1 MTTKTIYIAGPM
13 KGLPLFNF
21 PAFDAAE
28 TSLRVQGWDVIN
40 PAELDREVGFD
51 PAIGSTEADVTPT
64 FLEGAMRRDVEAIM
78 RADAIAMLPGW
89 EKSTGAKAEMH
100 LALWRHI
107 PVYLFPQMIEI
118 TKEDVLDEA
127 KRLTGGDRHDDYGDA
142 SVEFERVRKVWS
154 ALLGVEISLA
164 MVPILMI
171 ALKCCRQVHKPKRDG
186 WVDIGGYARCGA
198 QCDE

>member
-13 KGLPLFNF
+13 KSLPLFNF
-21 PAFDAAE
+21 PAFDNAE
-28 TSLRVQGWDVIN
+28 MCLRLQGWDVIN

-51 PAIGSTEADVTPT
+51 PAIGSAEADVTPA

-107 PVYLFPQMIEI
+107 PVYLFPQMIEL

-127 KRLTGGDRHDDYGDA
+127 KRITGGDRHEDYGDA
-142 SVEFERVRKVWS
+142 NAEFGRVAQAW
-154 ALLGVEISLA
+154 G
-164 MVPILMI
+164 
-171 ALKCCRQVHKPKRDG
+171 ALKGATFTARDVALFMIVLKTIREAHKNKRDN
-186 WVDIGGYARCGA
+186 WVDIAGYARCGA
-198 QCDE
+198 QCK